1 VVIWRVPRG
10 ESIIRPGSHCPH
22 CDAPVKPRDN
32 IPIVSWVLLRGRCR
46 SCKAPISGRYPLV
59 EAGVGV
65 MWAVIVLAR
74 GFDSDLVWELPFA
87 TMLAA
92 VALIDLDHHIIP
104 NKILLPAA
112 VWGVISAAIVRLS
125 DLPELLAWGAGAFAV
140 LLLIALIYPA
150 GMGMGDVKLAGV
162 MGLYLGNAVL
172 PAFLVAFLSGSVVGV
187 TMIAR
192 HGSGA
197 RKMGVPFGPFLAL
210 GGLIGLLVG
219 PELVDLYRDNFL

>member
-1 VVIWRVPRG
+1 MVIWRVPRG